1 MQRFKKL
8 NRIDELELSMYEEV
22 SEIPENERDYDTTVK
37 YVRDIR
43 DGKLYIKKEI
53 KNADESVYQELLK
66 FEETN
71 ERKLSG
77 VPQIISVTDAGNT
90 VYVIEEFINC
100 PTLHKVMEAQAVT
113 AETLTLIF
121 REVSIILEKLHKGKN
136 PITHGSISDANILVN
151 MDAINGNTKEQ
162 KVYLVDF
169 NMGQKHL
176 LKADISKD
184 IASTCNTLRK
194 CMDTMMLKSITELD
208 GELWDGLKD
217 IAENGIARYTTD
229 RQMMLELGKLIGK
242 RAPRTEKPKK
252 KNYTL
257 PGFRTKKIWKGVIAS
272 VGYFFMIMV
281 AYYMDFDYYGLW
293 NIYERVCIFGG
304 MFSYVAWF
312 ANYMGV
318 RDKYKAMTGKSIL
331 KKLFGHFIAVVA
343 IFGFWMMMLVGPELF
358 HLV

>member
-22 SEIPENERDYDTTVK
+22 SEIPENEGDYETSVK

-53 KNADESVYQELLK
+53 KNGDESLYQELLE
-66 FEETN
+66 FEEIN
-71 ERKLSG
+71 EKKLLG

-100 PTLHKVMEAQAVT
+100 PTLKKVMESQAVT

-121 REVSIILEKLHKGKN
+121 REISIILERLHKGKS

-176 LKADISKD
+176 LKADVSKD
-184 IASTCNTLRK
+184 ITSTCNVLK
-194 CMDTMMLKSITELD
+194 SCMDTMMFKSIIELE
-208 GELWDGLKD
+208 GELWDGLMD
-217 IAENGIARYTTD
+217 IAKNGPARYTTD

-242 RAPRTEKPKK
+242 RAPRTVKPKK

-257 PGFRTKKIWKGVIAS
+257 PGFRTKKLWKGAIAS
-272 VGYFFMIMV
+272 LGYLFMIMV

-293 NIYERVCIFGG
+293 NIYERVCVLGG

-318 RDKYKAMTGKSIL
+318 RDKYKAMTEKSIL

-343 IFGFWMMMLVGPELF
+343 IFGFWMVMLVGPDLF
-358 HLV
+358 NLV